1 MESNIHSHVNT
12 IKKDA
17 NRNNDMPLSLTPP
30 GVQITRAEQ
39 KKMSDF
45 GSQDTFTHYLPVNI
59 SLPQP
64 SPKMQSQT
72 NGTSNAEFGAVQS
85 NTFEGIK
92 EQLMREIEPKIKR
105 LIETSASQQMLN
117 LQSELNA
124 FAHNATMDKHGETYV
139 HHSKKPSD
147 VVPTAPEIRD

>member
-1 MESNIHSHVNT
+1 MR
-12 IKKDA
+12 KRGK
-17 NRNNDMPLSLTPP
+17 
-30 GVQITRAEQ
+30 
-39 KKMSDF
+39 
-45 GSQDTFTHYLPVNI
+45 
-59 SLPQP
+59 
-64 SPKMQSQT
+64 
-72 NGTSNAEFGAVQS
+72 GTSNAEFGAVQS

-124 FAHNATMDKHGETYV
+124 FAHNPTMDKHGETYV

-147 VVPTAPEIRD
+147 VVPTAPEIRDQSSSVEGRSRDEIKVVSRSASTNAITEQQR